1 MTVRCAIYTRKS
13 TDEGL
18 EMEFNSLDAQRE
30 AGENYIKSQ
39 KSQGWK
45 LIDERYD
52 DGGFSG
58 GNIER
63 PALQRLM
70 EDIKQDKIDMVVIY
84 KIDRLTRSLMDFSK
98 LVEVFDEHHCSFV
111 SVTQNFNTADSM
123 GRLTLNMLLSF
134 AQFEREVIAERIH
147 DKISASKKKG
157 MWMGGRIPYGYD
169 SVDKKLVPNEDAET
183 VRLIFKKYLVLQSE
197 TQVKDYIN
205 SLGRQI
211 KGKNGMIKFTNA
223 TIRGILI
230 NPIYIGKIRYKDEIY
245 DGMHKA
251 IVSED
256 LYNEVQKIKSKDI
269 RDRYTPNP
277 VMQHSLLKGMLRCE
291 SCNSAVIPSR
301 TTQKS
306 RVYEYYVCVH
316 AVKEGRKHCPLSAIP
331 AGLLDDF
338 VLEKLQFV
346 LNSPYVMAGVIN
358 KVTSQL
364 PTVPDIRVI
373 EKLKDGAECLKN
385 LPTDTQRLLIHYL
398 IKQILITPDSIK
410 IMFTET
416 ALELMDKEQRAKL
429 KSYGDDPIENMLVLK
444 VCFRKHKETTKIFVP
459 DDYNPL
465 SNDALCMALVKAFK
479 WNKILEDE
487 RIPIYE
493 LAKRCKMSREQMGK
507 ILRMTF
513 LAPDIIRAI
522 FEGTYPKK
530 LSLTQITEREIPLL
544 WSEQRKL
551 YGFI

>member
-1 MTVRCAIYTRKS
+1 MIVRCAIYTRKS
-13 TDEGL
+13 TDDGL
-18 EMEFNSLDAQRE
+18 DMEFNSLDAQRE
-30 AGENYIKSQ
+30 AGESYIKSQ

-45 LIDERYD
+45 LVDERYD

-63 PALQRLM
+63 PALKRLM
-70 EDIKQDKIDMVVIY
+70 DDIKQDKIDMVVVY

-98 LVEVFDEHHCSFV
+98 LIEVFDQHHCSFV

-157 MWMGGRIPYGYD
+157 MWMGGKIPYGYD
-169 SVDKKLVPNEDAET
+169 SIDKKLVPNDDAEI

-205 SLGRQI
+205 SLGCQI
-211 KGKNGMIKFTNA
+211 KSKNGMVKFTNA

-230 NPIYIGKIRYKDEIY
+230 NPIYIGKIRYKNELF
-245 DGMHKA
+245 DGQHKA
-251 IVSED
+251 IVPAN
-256 LYNEVQKIKSKDI
+256 LYEEVQKIKSKDYH
-269 RDRYTPNP
+269 DRYTPNP
-277 VMQHSLLKGMLRCE
+277 ELQHSLLKGILRCE
-291 SCNSAVIPSR
+291 HCNSAVIPSR
-301 TTQKS
+301 TTQKK
-306 RVYEYYVCVH
+306 RIYEYYVCVH

-331 AGLLDDF
+331 AGMLDDF

-346 LNSPYVMAGVIN
+346 LKSPYVMAEIIK
-358 KVTSQL
+358 KVTAEL
-364 PTVPDIRVI
+364 PNVPDIRVI
-373 EKLKDGAECLKN
+373 DKLKDTAECIKHLS
-385 LPTDTQRLLIHYL
+385 TDTQRLLIHYL

-410 IMFTET
+410 IMFSDA
-416 ALELMDKEQRAKL
+416 ALVLMDKEQRAKL
-429 KSYGDDPIENMLVLK
+429 KSYGDDIVENTLIMK
-444 VCFRKHKETTKIFVP
+444 VCFRKHRETTKIFVP
-459 DDYNPL
+459 DNYNPVD
-465 SNDALCMALVKAFK
+465 NDALCIALVKAFK
-479 WNKILEDE
+479 WNKILETE

-493 LAKRCKMSREQMGK
+493 LAKRCRMSRERMGK

-513 LAPDIIRAI
+513 LAPDIIKAI
-522 FEGTYPKK
+522 FDGTYPKT
-530 LSLTQITEREIPLL
+530 LSLNKITEHEIPLL
-544 WSEQRKL
+544 WCEQRKI